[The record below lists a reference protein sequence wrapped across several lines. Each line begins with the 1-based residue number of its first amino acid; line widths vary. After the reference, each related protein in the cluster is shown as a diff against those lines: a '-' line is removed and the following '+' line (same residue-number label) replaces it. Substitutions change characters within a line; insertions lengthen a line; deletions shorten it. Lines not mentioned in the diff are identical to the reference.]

1 MKKNLIIGISLVF
14 FAACNNNSLDQ
25 SIIKKYENALNT
37 QIKEEQNSSKDFFKF
52 NDFKCQNDGNFIKC
66 MSPNLEVFNPEN
78 HKKIFGIENVEYK
91 SNVVYTGDKKGLI
104 SFRELLNF
112 LFSKNEK
119 LQDEVTF
126 KNIKLDDETISKLD
140 KIKLNKNQKINDYLK
155 ELISNPFTISFKN
168 LNTKKN
174 DENNNYLSSINIQSN
189 DQLNLNLSANIDYNL
204 KLLDM
209 LDSYGFKY
217 DIDSISVKNVDENNT
232 NKIDSDSTLSQILEN
247 ITIHDAKLTFSL
259 DTKEV
264 FKDYIEM
271 ANSMLKIA
279 KENSKDEKQ
288 TLIIDKALKAL
299 EKITQNP
306 TYKLNVEV
314 FFKDVP
320 LSVYSM
326 EKEKVIEKLTI
337 NGEDF
342 TEVVSILGDSY
353 LPLY

>member
-1 MKKNLIIGISLVF
+1 MKKNLALGVSLVF
-14 FAACNNNSLDQ
+14 FVACSNNSLDQ
-25 SIIKKYENALNT
+25 SIVKKYENALNT
-37 QIKEEQNSSKDFFKF
+37 QIKEEQNSSKEFFKF
-52 NDFKCQNDGNFIKC
+52 NDFKCQNDGSFIKC

-91 SNVVYTGDKKGLI
+91 FNGIYTGDKKGPI

-119 LQDEVTF
+119 LQDEITF
-126 KNIKLDDETISKLD
+126 KNLKLSDEAISELD
-140 KIKLNKNQKINDYLK
+140 KINLNRNQKINDYLK

-174 DENNNYLSSINIQSN
+174 DENNNYLSNINIQSN
-189 DQLNLNLSANIDYNL
+189 DQLNLNLSANIDYKL

-217 DIDSISVKNVDENNT
+217 DIDSISIKNVDENNT
-232 NKIDSDSTLSQILEN
+232 NKIDPDSTLSQILEN
-247 ITIHDAKLTFSL
+247 ITIHDTKLTFSL
-259 DTKEV
+259 DTKEI

-288 TLIIDKALKAL
+288 TLVIDKALKAL

-306 TYKLNVEV
+306 TYKLDIEV
-314 FFKDVP
+314 FFKDIP
-320 LSVYSM
+320 LNTYSK
-326 EKEKVIEKLTI
+326 EKEKAIEKLTI

-353 LPLY
+353 VPLY

>member
-1 MKKNLIIGISLVF
+1 MKKNLILSASLIF
-14 FAACNNNSLDQ
+14 FTACSSNSLDQ
-25 SIIKKYENALNT
+25 SITKKFENALNA
-37 QIKEEQNSSKDFFKF
+37 QIREEQNSSEINLNF

-91 SNVVYTGDKKGLI
+91 SNVIYTGDKKGLI

-126 KNIKLDDETISKLD
+126 KNIKLGDETISELD
-140 KIKLNKNQKINDYLK
+140 KINLNKNQKINDYLK

-174 DENNNYLSSINIQSN
+174 SENNNYLSSINIQSN
-189 DQLNLNLSANIDYNL
+189 DQLNLNLSANIDYKL
-204 KLLDM
+204 ELLDI

-232 NKIDSDSTLSQILEN
+232 NKIDPDSTLSQILDN

-288 TLIIDKALKAL
+288 TLVIDKALKAL

-306 TYKLNVEV
+306 TYKLNIEV
-314 FFKDVP
+314 FFKDAP
-320 LSVYSM
+320 LSVYSK

-353 LPLY
+353 MPLY